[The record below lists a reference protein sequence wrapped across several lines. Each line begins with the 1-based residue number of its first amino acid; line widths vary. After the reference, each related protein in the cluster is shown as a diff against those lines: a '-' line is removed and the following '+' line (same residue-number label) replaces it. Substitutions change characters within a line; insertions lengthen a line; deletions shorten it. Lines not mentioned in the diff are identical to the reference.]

1 MSTPILFRSIRS
13 NTNKLS
19 FLLSPYIQTIQI
31 MLKIYANESLL
42 SDSLL
47 FLAKNREQ
55 SFPKIIE
62 IGEPRCSQ
70 YSKVMFL
77 QKQVDS

>member
-1 MSTPILFRSIRS
+1 MRTMSIPILFRCIRS

-47 FLAKNREQ
+47 FLAKNRQQ

-62 IGEPRCSQ
+62 IGEPSE
-70 YSKVMFL
+70 L
-77 QKQVDS
+77 QSIF